1 MRSFAWVSKLVC
13 FVGSYASFAVDG
25 SKTLS
30 NMSFAPSPA
39 SCNTDVN
46 RGGLIIVLAGTHTSE
61 TARDKYEAM
70 VEWLLT
76 GKT

>member
-1 MRSFAWVSKLVC
+1 VV
-13 FVGSYASFAVDG
+13 G

-39 SCNTDVN
+39 RRNSDVN
-46 RGGLIIVLAGTHTSE
+46 RGGLIIVLAGTHTLE

-70 VEWLLT
+70 VEWLLAGET
-76 GKT
+76 